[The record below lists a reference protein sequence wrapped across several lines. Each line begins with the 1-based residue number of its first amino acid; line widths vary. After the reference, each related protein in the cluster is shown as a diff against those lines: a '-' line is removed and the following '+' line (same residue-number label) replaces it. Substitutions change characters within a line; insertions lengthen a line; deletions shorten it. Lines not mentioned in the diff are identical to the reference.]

1 MKKRELILKKERARA
16 EQRRRK
22 AAVYILGFHRLIFTP
37 ASIRSS
43 LAMEQIQPAM
53 AEASEEP
60 CSWRAPVRP
69 LDPKLPWWRQP
80 TSAIDIDLF
89 RKRMGYTSP
98 RSYYDLLWV
107 CRRAGGKRLE
117 KEMEMLSRT
126 WRKPTKAAR
135 RADKNFRKYSA
146 IVGGTALVGIMYMYL
161 AHKRGAESP

>member
-1 MKKRELILKKERARA
+1 MRKRDRILKKERARA

-43 LAMEQIQPAM
+43 LAMKQIQPAM
-53 AEASEEP
+53 AEASFEP
-60 CSWRAPVRP
+60 CPREPRSP

-80 TSAIDIDLF
+80 TSALDIDLF
-89 RKRMGYTSP
+89 RERMGYTSP
-98 RSYYDLLWV
+98 RSYHDLLWI

-117 KEMEMLSRT
+117 TEMEMLSRT

-135 RADKNFRKYSA
+135 RAESSLRRVLSV
-146 IVGGTALVGIMYMYL
+146 IGGTILFGAMYL
-161 AHKRGAESP
+161 AHKYAAESP